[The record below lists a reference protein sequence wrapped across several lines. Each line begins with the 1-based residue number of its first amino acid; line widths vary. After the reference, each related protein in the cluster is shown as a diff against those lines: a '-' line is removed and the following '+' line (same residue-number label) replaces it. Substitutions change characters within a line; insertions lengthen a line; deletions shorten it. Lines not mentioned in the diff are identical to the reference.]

1 LPVNVTVLICA
12 HNEESYIQKS
22 LEGILLQ
29 SIPPARIIL
38 VADRCTDRTVQ
49 ISRALLPKGSI
60 LVEKGRSLWKNSYAE
75 NLEIG
80 RRDAIGELLA
90 IIDADILVPSFFL
103 ERLSTFCDGWA
114 SVSALVRTD
123 PRQGWLNRIVSFWER
138 SYALAPMRREARGGA
153 RIVSLKALG
162 EIGGFQDVMAP
173 DTDLD
178 IRLRQHGLRVRIDMA
193 LVALHLR
200 RMSLARSVS
209 YQIRAGR
216 ARRELGVS
224 ILRTFAHSI
233 VRLRPFVLYGY
244 VEESLRDRAR
254 GGGAHEGHNPEETLI
269 P

>member
-1 LPVNVTVLICA
+1 LPVNATVVVCA
-12 HNEESYIQKS
+12 HNEEAYIREA
-22 LEGILLQ
+22 LEGILKQ
-29 SIPPARIIL
+29 SAPPVLIVL

-80 RRDAIGELLA
+80 RRNALGELLA

-103 ERLSTFCDGWA
+103 ERLSTFYDGWA

-123 PRQGWLNRIVSFWER
+123 PRRGWLNRIVSFWER
-138 SYALAPMRREARGGA
+138 SYALTPIGREARGGA
-153 RIVSLKALG
+153 RMVSLKALG

-178 IRLRQHGLRVRIDMA
+178 IRLRQHGLRVRIDTA

-200 RMSLARSVS
+200 RMSLARSVP

-224 ILRTFAHSI
+224 ILRTLAHSI

-244 VEESLRDRAR
+244 LQESLRDRAR
-254 GGGAHEGHNPEETLI
+254 GG
-269 P
+269 

>member
-1 LPVNVTVLICA
+1 LPVNATVVVCA
-12 HNEESYIQKS
+12 HNEEVYIREA
-22 LEGILLQ
+22 LEGILKQ
-29 SIPPARIIL
+29 STPPTLIIL

-60 LVEKGRSLWKNSYAE
+60 LVEKRRSLWKNSYAE

-80 RRDAIGELLA
+80 RHNAIGELLA
-90 IIDADILVPSFFL
+90 IIDADILVPPRFL
-103 ERLSTFCDGWA
+103 ERLSAFYDGWA

-123 PRQGWLNRIVSFWER
+123 PRRGWLNKLVSFWER
-138 SYALAPMRREARGGA
+138 SYALTPMGREARGGA
-153 RIVSLKALG
+153 RIVSLKALV
-162 EIGGFQDVMAP
+162 EIGGFRDVLAP

-178 IRLRQHGLRVRIDMA
+178 IRLRQHGLRVRIDPA

-200 RMSLARSVS
+200 RMSLARSIP

-224 ILRTFAHSI
+224 IVRTLAHSI

-244 VEESLRDRAR
+244 LQEGLRDRAP
-254 GGGAHEGHNPEETLI
+254 GD
-269 P
+269 